1 MLIPIVSNELIIATS
16 VFADIGVIIPVI
28 TNVNGEVVE
37 VIPVILIAD
46 KVEDMQAPYVQ
57 LKPIGI
63 VNEFGIVT

>member
-37 VIPVILIAD
+37 VIPVILITD
-46 KVEDMQAPYVQ
+46 KVEDMQDPYVQ